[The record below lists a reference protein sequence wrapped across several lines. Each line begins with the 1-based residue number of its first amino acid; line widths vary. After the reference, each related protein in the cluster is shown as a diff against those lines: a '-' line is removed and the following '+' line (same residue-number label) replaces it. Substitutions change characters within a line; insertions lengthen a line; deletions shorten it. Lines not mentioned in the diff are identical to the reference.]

1 MQGRRPILGCH
12 NAEVVLL
19 GEEKASA
26 CPSMTELTHLA
37 FDRREFGTRS
47 DVGKLT

>member
-26 CPSMTELTHLA
+26 CPSDCVTGVAHLA
-37 FDRREFGTRS
+37 FD
-47 DVGKLT
+47 